1 MRIISAGD
9 MDLKGTS
16 RYTVIVAAAKRARQI
31 LEGAKPLVKHSSV
44 KPVTIALEEI
54 NDGKVRW
61 HHTKEGIK

>member
-1 MRIISAGD
+1 M
-9 MDLKGTS
+9 
-16 RYTVIVAAAKRARQI
+16 IVAAAKRARQI